1 MSKDSGTQTTQV
13 QPWAPARPY
22 VEQGMAGANTLL
34 QQGGPQQYGGQTVI
48 PFSQPTQ
55 QALSMQQAR
64 ALGGSP
70 VTGAAQ
76 NLATGTLN
84 GDFLNSNP
92 YLDATFQRGA
102 GQIGNNLD
110 SLFARSGRDLVAQ
123 APARGEALASY
134 ATQLY
139 GGNYANERGMQ
150 QQAMGMAPQLAN
162 QDYIDTAQLR
172 DVGSTVENLA
182 GQQAMDS
189 QNRFN
194 FEQQRPEMALDAFLQ
209 RINGGTSGYS
219 SQTSP
224 TYQNRGAGALGGAM
238 VGSQLFGGGTWPTV
252 IGGLLGGF
260 G

>member
-13 QPWAPARPY
+13 QPWGPARPY
-22 VEQGMAGANTLL
+22 VEQGLQGAQTLL
-34 QQGGPQQYGGQTVI
+34 QQGGPQQYGGQTVV

-55 QALSMQQAR
+55 QALALQSQR
-64 ALGGSP
+64 ALQGSP
-70 VTGAAQ
+70 VNAAAQ
-76 NLATGTLN
+76 NLATGTLR

-102 GQIGNNLD
+102 NQIGNNLD
-110 SLFARSGRDLVAQ
+110 TLFARSGRDLVGQ

-139 GGNYANERGMQ
+139 GGNYANERQNQ
-150 QQAMGMAPQLAN
+150 QQAMAFAPTLAA
-162 QDYIDTAQLR
+162 QDYVDTAQLR

-182 GQQAMDS
+182 QQQALDA
-189 QNRFN
+189 QRRFD
-194 FEQQRPEMALDAFLQ
+194 FEQMRPELALDAFNR
-209 RINGGTSGYS
+209 RIAGGASGYN
-219 SQTSP
+219 QQVQP
-224 TYQNRGAGALGGAM
+224 MYQNRGAGALGGAL
-238 VGSQLFGGGTWPTV
+238 VGSQLGFGLPGTI

>member
-22 VEQGMAGANTLL
+22 VEQGMAGAQTLL
-34 QQGGPQQYGGQTVI
+34 QQGGPQQYGGQTVV

-55 QALSMQQAR
+55 QALALQQQR
-64 ALGGSP
+64 ALQGSP
-70 VTGAAQ
+70 VTGSAQ
-76 NLATGTLN
+76 NLATSTLQ

-102 GQIGNNLD
+102 NQIGNNLD

-139 GGNYANERGMQ
+139 GGNYANERQNQMNAMA
-150 QQAMGMAPQLAN
+150 QAPGLAQ

-182 GQQAMDS
+182 QQQALDN
-189 QNRFN
+189 QRRFD
-194 FEQQRPEMALDAFLQ
+194 FEQMRPELALDAFQ
-209 RINGGTSGYS
+209 RRIAGGASGYQ
-219 SQTSP
+219 QTSQP
-224 TYQNRGAGALGGAM
+224 MYQNRGAGALGGAV
-238 VGSQLFGGGTWPTV
+238 VGSQIGGPWGALV
-252 IGGLLGGF
+252 GGLLGGF